1 MLNRCFI
8 DIKFVIFKHY
18 NYDLKGFGYQFL
30 INDRLSQLRTKL
42 SENSRTD
49 GPMGFK
55 YTKQNQLYIIGNLKV
70 SKSTSIRDLFN
81 HIFVLLHSTFF
92 ETDKVKQ

>member
-18 NYDLKGFGYQFL
+18 SYDLKGFWYQFL
-30 INDRLSQLRTKL
+30 LNDRLSQLRTKL

-49 GPMGFK
+49 GPMDFQ
-55 YTKQNQLYIIGNLKV
+55 YTKQNQLYVIGNFKA
-70 SKSTSIRDLFN
+70 SKSTSNHDLLN
-81 HIFVLLHSTFF
+81 HIFVLLHSKFF
-92 ETDKVKQ
+92 